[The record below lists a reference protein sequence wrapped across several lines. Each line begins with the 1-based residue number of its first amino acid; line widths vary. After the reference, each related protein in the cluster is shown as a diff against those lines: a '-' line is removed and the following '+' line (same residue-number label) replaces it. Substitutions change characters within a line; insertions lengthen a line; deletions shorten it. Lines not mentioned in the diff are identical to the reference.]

1 MIAQVELIAKEAG
14 EIALRPYLNLSPREA
29 EFGRFSPRQIAIH
42 TSGASATF
50 PMRNK
55 EWIAERFQQVAD
67 ALVILGANAL
77 VRLLGNQATA
87 DFLETLA
94 SELRLTQSVMIH

>member
-1 MIAQVELIAKEAG
+1 MDEDSTEASRAIMLAVAELEAG
-14 EIALRPYLNLSPREA
+14 
-29 EFGRFSPRQIAIH
+29 GV
-42 TSGASATF
+42 AS
-50 PMRNK
+50 
-55 EWIAERFQQVAD
+55 EEVAD